1 MKSVFAGQPRAHGEA
16 QVDLTRT
23 IHSWWRAFPGRLECQ
38 KALFADLFLYELHI
52 LASFWIELIH
62 FQLLSMELLIFGR
75 SIEITRSSSG
85 LKLDNFSHDSFFLRP
100 VWRQFTK
107 LYGANP
113 WMSKAFPRRSHW
125 ADFLYLPLNSGL
137 FCPMPK

>member
-1 MKSVFAGQPRAHGEA
+1 MESVLVGQPRTHGEA

-23 IHSWWRAFPGRLECQ
+23 LHSWRRAFLRGMLE
-38 KALFADLFLYELHI
+38 LFADLFLYELHI
-52 LASFWIELIH
+52 LANFWIELIH
-62 FQLLSMELLIFGR
+62 FQFLSMELLILGR
-75 SIEITRSSSG
+75 SIEISRSSSG
-85 LKLDNFSHDSFFLRP
+85 LKLDYFSHDSFFLRP